1 VSNQLG
7 SVPQGT
13 SRFRTPLAGAAISAL
28 VSSQGTLESPSR
40 FRAPRWIREI
50 RARGRMVVVVVA
62 SLFSLAG
69 LMSWGAPAEA
79 LVTHKFE
86 GQIAG
91 VPAEGPHGPVASP
104 GPLEQVHALAA
115 ESGELFVQD
124 DRVDVF
130 DGGSLGFLGQ
140 PSLPGVV
147 FGDGAGEPQLY
158 ANTEHAVDVYGAGV
172 CGDVREC
179 PVLQKEWAGAD
190 TPQGSFGLITGLAV
204 DRSTAGGDWASGDV
218 VLAAP
223 QSDVVDVFKPQAN
236 GGEAFIETAQLKGTP
251 LEGEPATG
259 QGEPF
264 QFPNRIAISG
274 LNGDVIVADARAE
287 GPVIDIFQPVGA
299 GEYAFVTHI
308 APPSAASIESLAV
321 DGANGDIYAGLEP
334 SEGSARIVE
343 ELDAA
348 GEPLATIDGAETPSG
363 NLRHVTS
370 LAVDP
375 VSHRVFV
382 ADFREG
388 EQVEQGFVD
397 VYSGD
402 EIAPDVVTG
411 PAEGTQPELATHT
424 WAATLTGTVDPD
436 SAGEA
441 TCQFVWGTTTSFGS
455 TTKCTQPVSDGSE
468 PVAVQAPLTGLQPG
482 TTYFYKLQA
491 QNEHANNL
499 GEGFAEFK
507 TPGPTLAGESV
518 AEVSSTG
525 VTLKATINPNGQPT
539 SYRFEYDTAPYTPGQ
554 AAHGAAVPGV
564 LASIGA
570 GSADVEVEQHIQHL
584 TPASTYHY
592 RVVAVTEYEPGKSEE
607 FDEADHTLTTQD
619 IGGAKLPDNRAWE
632 LVSPPDKH
640 GAAIFGLIKGFQ
652 AFQSATE
659 AAADGGAMTY
669 TALSPTEAEPAGY
682 TGASQVMSTR
692 GPGGWRSVDLSP
704 PHNSATALESGP
716 EYPFFSEDLST
727 GLAQL
732 SGIDET
738 LLSSAASESTP
749 YVRSTGC
756 VPPSSG
762 TGDCYTPLVTAK
774 EGQDEDVPLGT
785 VFGGAVEFVGA
796 SADMSH
802 IMLRSTAQLTNTV
815 TENHKELY
823 EWTAGQPG
831 SRRLELVSLLP
842 AEEGGGPVTESVDIG
857 RNPAEN
863 LSSGTRAIAA
873 EGSRVFWSL
882 GASGGPRLYMRDTTK
897 GETVRID
904 RAQPGAAGGPPD
916 AFFEAA
922 NTDGSRVFF
931 TDTEQLTPQSSQHGA
946 DLYECDIAEAPA
958 GLTCVLKDLTPEAG
972 SIPSEVQTLIVG
984 ASDDG
989 SYVYFVANG
998 VMPGSPPGVTEGA
1011 CGFQDDPADTCNLYL
1026 YHDGATRF
1034 IATLSAEDEHDWG
1047 RVNTAEPSS
1056 GFRTTRV
1063 SADGRFAAFMSS
1075 RSLTGYDNHDA
1086 VSGAADAEVYLYDA
1100 ETSKLVC
1107 VSCDP
1112 TGARPEGVEV
1122 EAAVEHDLPD
1132 LAAIQTPAHAYTRH
1146 SWVAGNIPA
1155 DTPVS
1160 GVGRESLYSSRLLSD
1175 SGRLFFNSRDALASR
1190 DVNGQ
1195 EDVYEF
1201 EPAGAGSC
1209 AAGGAGFH
1217 VVTGG
1222 CTSLI
1227 SSGTAGG
1234 ESGVL
1239 DASQGGADVFFLT
1252 GGQLV
1257 NRDTDSA
1264 IDVYDAH
1271 VCSAGSPCVV
1281 EQVAPS
1287 ACVTADAC
1295 RAAPVSQ
1302 PSVFGAGPSETFSG
1316 AGDVADPA
1324 PAPAVV
1330 GRPKALS
1337 QAQRLALALK
1347 ACQKKSN
1354 RRERRS
1360 CERSGR
1366 RKYAKPAK
1374 RGRGK

>member
-1 VSNQLG
+1 M
-7 SVPQGT
+7 
-13 SRFRTPLAGAAISAL
+13 A
-28 VSSQGTLESPSR
+28 
-40 FRAPRWIREI
+40 
-50 RARGRMVVVVVA
+50 VVVA
-62 SLFSLAG
+62 SLFALSG
-69 LMSWGAPAEA
+69 LMFGGAPAEA

-86 GQIAG
+86 GQITG
-91 VPAEGPHGPVASP
+91 VPAEGSHGPVASP
-104 GPLEQVHALAA
+104 GPLGQIGALAV
-115 ESGELFVQD
+115 ESGELYVQD
-124 DRVDVF
+124 HVPGQPTERVDVF
-130 DGGSLGFLGQ
+130 DDGSLGFLSQ

-147 FGDGAGEPQLY
+147 FGEGAGEPQLY
-158 ANTEHAVDVYGAGV
+158 ANTGEDAVDVYGAGV
-172 CGDVREC
+172 CGNVREC
-179 PVLQKEWAGAD
+179 PLLQGKWTGAD
-190 TPQGSFGLITGLAV
+190 TPQGSFNLFNSSLAV

-223 QSDVVDVFKPQAN
+223 QSDVVDVFKPLAG
-236 GGEAFIETAQLKGTP
+236 GGETFIETAQLKGTP

-264 QFPNRIAISG
+264 QRPERIVVSG
-274 LNGDVIVADARAE
+274 FNGDLIVDDHRAE
-287 GPVIDIFQPVGA
+287 GPVIDIFEPVGA
-299 GEYAFVTHI
+299 GEYAFVTRI
-308 APPSAASIESLAV
+308 TPPDTGLVESLAV
-321 DGANGDIYAGLEP
+321 DDANGDIYAGLEP
-334 SEGSARIVE
+334 SSGGSRDVDE
-343 ELDAA
+343 FDAA
-348 GEPLATIDGAETPSG
+348 GEPTATIDGAETPAG
-363 NLRHVTS
+363 NLRHVSS
-370 LAVDP
+370 LAVDS

-388 EQVEQGFVD
+388 EGAEPGFVD

-411 PAEGTQPELATHT
+411 PAEGTQPEPATHT
-424 WAATLTGTVDPD
+424 WATTLTGTVDPD

-455 TTKCTQPVSDGSE
+455 STKCVQAVPDGSE
-468 PVAVQAPLTGLQPG
+468 PVAVQAPLAGLQPG

-499 GEGFAEFK
+499 GEGFNEYK

-525 VTLKATINPNGQPT
+525 VTLKATINPNSQPT
-539 SYRFEYDTAPYTPGQ
+539 SYRFEYDTTPYTPGQ
-554 AAHGAAVPGV
+554 AAHGTAVPGV
-564 LASIGA
+564 FESIGA
-570 GSADVEVEQHIQHL
+570 GSANVEVEQHIQHL
-584 TPASTYHY
+584 TPDSTYHY

-607 FDEADHTLTTQD
+607 FDETDHTLTTQD
-619 IGGAKLPDNRAWE
+619 IGAGATLPDGRAWE

-659 AAADGGAMTY
+659 AATDGHAMTY
-669 TALSPTEAEPAGY
+669 TALSPTESEPAGY
-682 TGASQVMSTR
+682 TGASQVMSMR
-692 GPGGWRSVDLSP
+692 GPGGWTSVDLSP
-704 PHNSATALESGP
+704 PHNSATALESEA

-727 GLAQL
+727 GLVQL
-732 SGIDET
+732 SGIDDT

-749 YVRSTGC
+749 YVRSSGC
-756 VPPSSG
+756 VPPSSR

-774 EGQDEDVPLGT
+774 EGQDDDVPPGT

-796 SADMSH
+796 GADISH
-802 IMLRSTAQLTNTV
+802 IILRSTAQLTNTA
-815 TENHKELY
+815 TEGHKELY

-831 SRRLELVSLLP
+831 PRRLELVSILP

-857 RNPAEN
+857 SDPAEA

-873 EGSRVFWSL
+873 EGSRVVWSL
-882 GASGGPRLYMRDTTK
+882 GAAQAPKLYMRDTAT
-897 GETVRID
+897 GETVRLD
-904 RAQPGAAGGPPD
+904 NQQPGAAGGPPD

-922 NTDGSRVFF
+922 SADGSRVLF
-931 TDTEQLTPQSSQHGA
+931 TDTERLTPQSSRAGA
-946 DLYECDIAEAPA
+946 DLYECELVDASG
-958 GLTCVLKDLTPEAG
+958 GLTCALKDLTPETG
-972 SIPSEVQTLIVG
+972 GISSEVQKLIVG
-984 ASDDG
+984 ASADG

-998 VMPGSPPGVTEGA
+998 VMPGSPRGVTKGA
-1011 CGFQDDPADTCNLYL
+1011 CGFQDDPTDTCNLYV
-1026 YHDGATRF
+1026 YRGGVTRF
-1034 IATLSAEDEHDWG
+1034 IATLSAEDEPDWG
-1047 RVNTAEPSS
+1047 MVNTAEPSS

-1063 SADGRFAAFMSS
+1063 SADGRFVAFMSS
-1075 RSLTGYDNHDA
+1075 RSLTGYDNRDA

-1100 ETSKLVC
+1100 ETSKLAC

-1112 TGARPEGVEV
+1112 TGARPDGVEV
-1122 EAAVEHDLPD
+1122 HAAVGHDLPD
-1132 LAAIQTPAHAYTRH
+1132 LAAIQHPSHAYTAQ

-1160 GVGRESLYSSRLLSD
+1160 GVGQESLYDSRLLSA
-1175 SGRLFFNSRDALASR
+1175 SGRLFFNSSDGLASR

-1201 EPAGAGSC
+1201 EPAGVGGCSV
-1209 AAGGAGFH
+1209 GGAGYH
-1217 VVTGG
+1217 ALTGG

-1239 DASQGGADVFFLT
+1239 DASEGGADVFFLT

-1257 NRDTDSA
+1257 KRDTDSA
-1264 IDVYDAH
+1264 TDVYDAH

-1281 EQVAPS
+1281 EPDAPS

-1295 RAAPVSQ
+1295 RAAPVPQ

-1316 AGDVADPA
+1316 AGNTVSDPS
-1324 PAPAVV
+1324 PVPVV
-1330 GRPKALS
+1330 KARVLT

-1347 ACQKKSN
+1347 ACRSKSN

-1366 RKYAKPAK
+1366 RRYARPAK
-1374 RGRGK
+1374 KGRGK